1 MRGWQKA
8 SAFGPTI
15 LRIDTMVAVREI
27 HLKDNFTLDEWV
39 SSLSLSESDK
49 NQLRTVYQYC
59 LTLGDEALTSRLL
72 VRGVEMVG
80 ILLMLSMDLATLK
93 SAILYPFVEAGLIK
107 QEKVNEDF
115 GPKIAK
121 LVEGVLEMEAIRSL
135 QTLHRSETSPEQVDN
150 VRRMLLAM
158 VEDVRA
164 VVIKLAER
172 IACLREAKLA
182 DEETRVLMAQ
192 EITNIYAPLANRL
205 GIGQLKWELEDLAFR
220 YLHPDTYKQ
229 IAKQLDEKRLDRER
243 YIREFV
249 QSLRDALAEAGV
261 EAEVYGRPK
270 HIYSIWRKMQKKHL
284 EFNELF
290 DVRAVRVITKR
301 LQDCYAALG
310 IVHTH
315 FHHIPREFDDYV
327 ANPKP
332 NGYQSIHTVVVGE
345 EGKTVEIQIRTEQMH
360 QDAELGV
367 AAHWRYKEGAQ
378 AAAKTST
385 FEDKIEWLRKLLA
398 WQEDLSESG
407 SLLDDLRSQVFEDRV
422 YVFTPKGD
430 VIDLPAGATPLDFA
444 YHVHSMIGHRCIG
457 TKVDGRIVPFTYTLQ
472 TGDQVEVITQKE
484 PNPSRDWMNPNAGFL
499 RSSRARAK
507 VATWFRKLDRDK
519 NIAAGKELL
528 EKELDRH
535 NLTLSKVDKVV
546 LERFHAEELEDL
558 LAGIGS
564 GDIRINQLL
573 NYLDTRYNKPTAEE
587 EDRRLLEKLEQK
599 ANAPFRPKAKDHIV
613 VEGVG
618 NLMTHIARCC
628 QPIPGDSIQGFIT
641 MGRGV
646 SIHRE
651 DCEQLKELSRRNPER
666 LIDAVWGEN
675 YSGGY
680 GLTIRI
686 LSNDRSGLL
695 RDITTVL
702 ANEKINVM
710 GVRSRSNVREQTAE
724 IDMELE
730 IYNINAFNRALA
742 KLSQLNDVISA
753 KRL

>member
-1 MRGWQKA
+1 
-8 SAFGPTI
+8 
-15 LRIDTMVAVREI
+15 MVAVRDI
-27 HLKDNFTLDEWV
+27 HLKDNFTLEEWV
-39 SSLSLSESDK
+39 SSLSLSDSEKD
-49 NQLRTVYQYC
+49 QLRTVYQYC
-59 LTLGDEALTSRLL
+59 LTLGDEALTSKLL
-72 VRGVEMVG
+72 VRGIEMVG
-80 ILLMLSMDLATLK
+80 ILQMLSMDIGTLK
-93 SAILYPFVEAGLIK
+93 AAIIYPFVEAGLIS
-107 QEKVNEDF
+107 QERMDEDF
-115 GPKIAK
+115 GSKIAK

-172 IACLREAKLA
+172 IACLREAKTA

-249 QSLRDALAEAGV
+249 QSLRNGLKEAGV
-261 EAEVYGRPK
+261 DAEVYGRPK

-290 DVRAVRVITKR
+290 DVRAVRVVTKR

-310 IVHTH
+310 IVHTQ

-332 NGYQSIHTVVVGE
+332 NGYQSIHTVVVGP
-345 EGKTVEIQIRTEQMH
+345 EGKTVEIQIRTDQMH

-378 AAAKTST
+378 AGGKANT

-407 SLLDDLRSQVFEDRV
+407 SLLEDLRSQVFEDRV

-457 TKVDGRIVPFTYTLQ
+457 AKIDGRIVPFTYALQ

-519 NIAAGKELL
+519 NIVAGRELF

-535 NLTLSKVDKVV
+535 NLSMSKIDKGNMLRRFN
-546 LERFHAEELEDL
+546 LESTDDL

-564 GDIRINQLL
+564 GDIRINQVL
-573 NYLDTRYNKPTAEE
+573 NYLDTCYNKPTAEE

-599 ANAPFRPKAKDHIV
+599 ANAPIRHKPKDHIV

-686 LSNDRSGLL
+686 ISNDRSGLL

>member
-1 MRGWQKA
+1 
-8 SAFGPTI
+8 
-15 LRIDTMVAVREI
+15 MVAVRDI
-27 HLKDNFTLDEWV
+27 HLKDNFTLEEWV
-39 SSLSLSESDK
+39 SSLSLSDSEKD
-49 NQLRTVYQYC
+49 QLRTVYQYC
-59 LTLGDEALTSRLL
+59 LTLGDEALTSKLL
-72 VRGVEMVG
+72 VRGIEMVG
-80 ILLMLSMDLATLK
+80 ILQMLSMDIGTLK
-93 SAILYPFVEAGLIK
+93 AAIIYPFVEAGLIS
-107 QEKVNEDF
+107 QERMDEDF
-115 GPKIAK
+115 GSKIAK

-172 IACLREAKLA
+172 IACLREAKTA

-249 QSLRDALAEAGV
+249 QSLRNGLKEAGV

-290 DVRAVRVITKR
+290 DVRAVRVVTKR

-310 IVHTH
+310 IVHTQ

-332 NGYQSIHTVVVGE
+332 NGYQSIHTVVVGP
-345 EGKTVEIQIRTEQMH
+345 EGKTVEIQIRTDQMH

-378 AAAKTST
+378 AGGKANT

-407 SLLDDLRSQVFEDRV
+407 SLLEDLRSQVFEDRV

-457 TKVDGRIVPFTYTLQ
+457 AKIDGRIVPFTYALQ

-484 PNPSRDWMNPNAGFL
+484 PNPSRDWMNPNSGFL

-507 VATWFRKLDRDK
+507 VATWFRKLDKDK

-587 EDRRLLEKLEQK
+587 EDRRVLEKLEQK
-599 ANAPFRPKAKDHIV
+599 ANTPFRPKPKDHIV

-628 QPIPGDSIQGFIT
+628 QPIPGDTIQGFIT

-646 SIHRE
+646 SIHRD

>member
-1 MRGWQKA
+1 
-8 SAFGPTI
+8 
-15 LRIDTMVAVREI
+15 MVAVRDI
-27 HLKDNFTLDEWV
+27 HLKDNFTLEEWV
-39 SSLSLSESDK
+39 SSLTLSDSDK
-49 NQLRTVYQYC
+49 DQLRTVYQYC
-59 LTLGDEALTSRLL
+59 LTLGDEALTNRLL

-80 ILLMLSMDLATLK
+80 ILLMLSMDLGTLK
-93 SAILYPFVEAGLIK
+93 AAIIYPFVEAGLIS
-107 QEKVNEDF
+107 QERMDEDF

-172 IACLREAKLA
+172 IACLREAKKA

-249 QSLRDALAEAGV
+249 QSLRDALKEAGV

-290 DVRAVRVITKR
+290 DVRAVRVVTKR

-332 NGYQSIHTVVVGE
+332 NGYQSIHTVVVGP
-345 EGKTVEIQIRTEQMH
+345 EGKTVEIQIRTDQMH

-378 AAAKTST
+378 AGGKANT

-407 SLLDDLRSQVFEDRV
+407 SLLEDLRSQVFEDRV

-457 TKVDGRIVPFTYTLQ
+457 AKIDGRIVPFTYALQ

-484 PNPSRDWMNPNAGFL
+484 PNPSRDWMNPNSGFL

-519 NIAAGKELL
+519 NIVAGRELFD
-528 EKELDRH
+528 KELDRH
-535 NLTLSKVDKVV
+535 NLSMAKIDKGNMLRRFN
-546 LERFHAEELEDL
+546 LESTDDL

-564 GDIRINQLL
+564 GDIRINQVI
-573 NYLDTRYNKPTAEE
+573 NYLDTCYNKPTAEE

-599 ANAPFRPKAKDHIV
+599 ANAPFRHKPKDHIV

-628 QPIPGDSIQGFIT
+628 QPIPGDAIQGFIT

>member
-1 MRGWQKA
+1 
-8 SAFGPTI
+8 
-15 LRIDTMVAVREI
+15 MVAVRDI
-27 HLKDNFTLDEWV
+27 HLKDNFTLEEWV
-39 SSLSLSESDK
+39 SSLTLSDSDK
-49 NQLRTVYQYC
+49 DQLRTVYQYC
-59 LTLGDEALTSRLL
+59 LTLGDEALTSKLL

-80 ILLMLSMDLATLK
+80 ILLMLSMDLGTLK
-93 SAILYPFVEAGLIK
+93 AAIIYPFVEAGLIS
-107 QEKVNEDF
+107 QERMDEDF

-172 IACLREAKLA
+172 IACLREAKKA

-220 YLHPDTYKQ
+220 YLHPETYKQ

-249 QSLRDALAEAGV
+249 QSLRNGLKEAGV
-261 EAEVYGRPK
+261 DAEVYGRPK

-290 DVRAVRVITKR
+290 DVRAVRVVTKR

-310 IVHTH
+310 IVHTQ

-332 NGYQSIHTVVVGE
+332 NGYQSIHTVVVGP
-345 EGKTVEIQIRTEQMH
+345 EGKTVEIQIRTDQMH

-378 AAAKTST
+378 AGGKANT

-407 SLLDDLRSQVFEDRV
+407 SLLEDLRSQVFEDRV

-457 TKVDGRIVPFTYTLQ
+457 AKIDGRIVPFTYALQ

-519 NIAAGKELL
+519 NIVAGRELF

-535 NLTLSKVDKVV
+535 NLSMSKIDKGNMLRRFN
-546 LERFHAEELEDL
+546 LESTDDL

-564 GDIRINQLL
+564 GDIRINQVL
-573 NYLDTRYNKPTAEE
+573 NYLDTCYNKPTAEE

-599 ANAPFRPKAKDHIV
+599 ANAPMRHKPKDHIV

-686 LSNDRSGLL
+686 ISNDRSGLL

>member
-1 MRGWQKA
+1 
-8 SAFGPTI
+8 
-15 LRIDTMVAVREI
+15 MVAVREI

-573 NYLDTRYNKPTAEE
+573 NYPDTRHNKPTAEE

>member
-1 MRGWQKA
+1 
-8 SAFGPTI
+8 
-15 LRIDTMVAVREI
+15 MVAVRDI
-27 HLKDNFTLDEWV
+27 HLKDNFTLEEWV
-39 SSLSLSESDK
+39 SSLTLSDSDK
-49 NQLRTVYQYC
+49 DQLRTVYQYC
-59 LTLGDEALTSRLL
+59 LTLGDEALTNRLL

-80 ILLMLSMDLATLK
+80 ILLMLSMDLGTLK
-93 SAILYPFVEAGLIK
+93 AAIIYPFVEAGLIS
-107 QEKVNEDF
+107 QERMDEDF

-121 LVEGVLEMEAIRSL
+121 LVEGVLEMEAIRSLQTL

-172 IACLREAKLA
+172 IACLREAKKA

-249 QSLRDALAEAGV
+249 QSLRDALKEAGV

-290 DVRAVRVITKR
+290 DVRAVRVVTKR

-332 NGYQSIHTVVVGE
+332 NGYQSIHTVVVGP
-345 EGKTVEIQIRTEQMH
+345 EGKTVEIQIRTDQMH

-378 AAAKTST
+378 AGGKANN

-407 SLLDDLRSQVFEDRV
+407 SLLEDLRSQVFEDRV

-457 TKVDGRIVPFTYTLQ
+457 AKIDGRIVPFTYALQ

-484 PNPSRDWMNPNAGFL
+484 PNPSRDWMNPNSGFL

-519 NIAAGKELL
+519 NIVAGRELFD
-528 EKELDRH
+528 KELDRH
-535 NLTLSKVDKVV
+535 NLSMAKIDKGNMLRRFN
-546 LERFHAEELEDL
+546 LESTDDL

-564 GDIRINQLL
+564 GDIRINQVI
-573 NYLDTRYNKPTAEE
+573 NYLDTCYNKPTAEE

-599 ANAPFRPKAKDHIV
+599 ANAPFRHKPKDHIV

-628 QPIPGDSIQGFIT
+628 QPIPGDAIQGFIT

>member
-1 MRGWQKA
+1 
-8 SAFGPTI
+8 
-15 LRIDTMVAVREI
+15 MVAVRDI
-27 HLKDNFTLDEWV
+27 HLKDNFTLEEWV
-39 SSLSLSESDK
+39 GSLSLSDSDK
-49 NQLRTVYQYC
+49 DQLRTVYQYC
-59 LTLGDEALTSRLL
+59 LTLGDEALTSKLL
-72 VRGVEMVG
+72 VRGIEMVG
-80 ILLMLSMDLATLK
+80 ILLMLSMDIATLK
-93 SAILYPFVEAGLIK
+93 AAIIYPFVEAGLIS
-107 QEKVNEDF
+107 QERMDEDF

-172 IACLREAKLA
+172 IACLREAKKA

-249 QSLRDALAEAGV
+249 QSLRDALKEAGV

-290 DVRAVRVITKR
+290 DVRAVRVVTKR

-332 NGYQSIHTVVVGE
+332 NGYQSIHTVVVGP
-345 EGKTVEIQIRTEQMH
+345 EGKTVEIQIRTDQMH

-378 AAAKTST
+378 AGGKANT

-407 SLLDDLRSQVFEDRV
+407 SLLEDLRSQVFEDRV

-457 TKVDGRIVPFTYTLQ
+457 AKIDGRIVPFTYALQ

-484 PNPSRDWMNPNAGFL
+484 PNPSRDWMNPNSGFL

-519 NIAAGKELL
+519 NIVAGRELFD
-528 EKELDRH
+528 KELDRH
-535 NLTLSKVDKVV
+535 NLSMAKIDKGSMLRRFN
-546 LERFHAEELEDL
+546 LESTDDL

-564 GDIRINQLL
+564 GDIRINQVI
-573 NYLDTRYNKPTAEE
+573 NYLDTCYNKPTAEE

-599 ANAPFRPKAKDHIV
+599 ANAPFRHKPKDHIV

-628 QPIPGDSIQGFIT
+628 QPIPGDAIQGFIT

>member
-1 MRGWQKA
+1 
-8 SAFGPTI
+8 
-15 LRIDTMVAVREI
+15 MVAVREI
-27 HLKDNFTLDEWV
+27 HLKDNFTLEEWV
-39 SSLSLSESDK
+39 SSLTLSESDK

-59 LTLGDEALTSRLL
+59 LTLGDEALTNRLL

-93 SAILYPFVEAGLIK
+93 SAILYPFVEAGLIQ

-546 LERFHAEELEDL
+546 LERFHADELEDL

>member
-1 MRGWQKA
+1 
-8 SAFGPTI
+8 
-15 LRIDTMVAVREI
+15 MVAVRDI

-39 SSLSLSESDK
+39 SSLSLGEAEKD
-49 NQLRTVYQYC
+49 QLRTAYQYC
-59 LTLGDEALTSRLL
+59 VSQGEEALTSRLL

-80 ILLMLSMDLATLK
+80 ILMMLNMDVATLK
-93 SAILYPFVEAGLIK
+93 AAILYPFVEAGLIPAARM
-107 QEKVNEDF
+107 EEDF
-115 GPKIAK
+115 GSKIAK

-220 YLHPDTYKQ
+220 YLHPETYKQ

-332 NGYQSIHTVVVGE
+332 NGYQSIHTVVVGN
-345 EGKTVEIQIRTEQMH
+345 EGKAVEIQIRTDQMH

-378 AAAKTST
+378 ASKTT
-385 FEDKIEWLRKLLA
+385 NFEDKIEWLRKLLA

-407 SLLDDLRSQVFEDRV
+407 SLLEDLRSQVFEERV

-457 TKVDGRIVPFTYTLQ
+457 TKIDGRIVPFTYTLQ

-519 NIAAGKELL
+519 NVAAGKELL
-528 EKELDRH
+528 DKELDRH

-546 LERFHAEELEDL
+546 LERFNAEELDDL

-587 EDRRLLEKLEQK
+587 EDRRLLAKLEQK
-599 ANAPFRPKAKDHIV
+599 ANTPFRPKPKDHIV

-628 QPIPGDSIQGFIT
+628 QPIPGDAIQGFIT

-646 SIHRE
+646 SIHRD

-710 GVRSRSNVREQTAE
+710 GVRSRSNVKDQTAE

>member
-1 MRGWQKA
+1 
-8 SAFGPTI
+8 
-15 LRIDTMVAVREI
+15 MVAVRDI
-27 HLKDNFTLDEWV
+27 HLKDNFTLEEWV
-39 SSLSLSESDK
+39 SSLSLSDSEKD
-49 NQLRTVYQYC
+49 QLRTVYQYC
-59 LTLGDEALTSRLL
+59 LTLGDEALTSKLL
-72 VRGVEMVG
+72 VRGIEMVG
-80 ILLMLSMDLATLK
+80 ILQMLSMDIGTLK
-93 SAILYPFVEAGLIK
+93 AAIIYPFVEAGLIS
-107 QEKVNEDF
+107 QERMDEDF
-115 GPKIAK
+115 GSKIAK

-172 IACLREAKLA
+172 IACLREAKTA

-249 QSLRDALAEAGV
+249 QSLRNGLKEAGV
-261 EAEVYGRPK
+261 DAEVYGRPK

-290 DVRAVRVITKR
+290 DVRAVRVVTKR

-310 IVHTH
+310 IVHTQ

-332 NGYQSIHTVVVGE
+332 NGYQSIHTVVVGP
-345 EGKTVEIQIRTEQMH
+345 EGKTVEIQIRTDQMH

-378 AAAKTST
+378 AGGKANT

-407 SLLDDLRSQVFEDRV
+407 SLLEDLRSQVFEDRV

-457 TKVDGRIVPFTYTLQ
+457 AKIDGRIVPFTYALQ

-519 NIAAGKELL
+519 NIVAGRELF

-535 NLTLSKVDKVV
+535 NLSMSKIDKGNMLRRFN
-546 LERFHAEELEDL
+546 LESTDDL

-564 GDIRINQLL
+564 GDIRINQVL
-573 NYLDTRYNKPTAEE
+573 NYLDTCYNKPTAEE

-599 ANAPFRPKAKDHIV
+599 ANAPTRHKPKDHIV

-686 LSNDRSGLL
+686 ISNDRSGLL

>member
-1 MRGWQKA
+1 
-8 SAFGPTI
+8 
-15 LRIDTMVAVREI
+15 MVAVRDI
-27 HLKDNFTLDEWV
+27 HLKDNFTLEEWV
-39 SSLSLSESDK
+39 GSLALSDSDK
-49 NQLRTVYQYC
+49 DQLRTVYQYC

-72 VRGVEMVG
+72 VRGVEMAG
-80 ILLMLSMDLATLK
+80 ILLMLSMDLGTLK
-93 SAILYPFVEAGLIK
+93 AAIIYPFVEAGLIS
-107 QEKVNEDF
+107 QERMDEDF

-172 IACLREAKLA
+172 IACLREAKKA

-249 QSLRDALAEAGV
+249 QSLRDGLKEAGV
-261 EAEVYGRPK
+261 EAEVNGRPK

-290 DVRAVRVITKR
+290 DVRAVRVVTKR

-332 NGYQSIHTVVVGE
+332 NGYQSIHTVVVGP
-345 EGKTVEIQIRTEQMH
+345 EGKTVEIQIRTDQMH

-367 AAHWRYKEGAQ
+367 AAHWRYKEGAH
-378 AAAKTST
+378 AVNKANN

-407 SLLDDLRSQVFEDRV
+407 SLLEDLRSQVFEDRV

-457 TKVDGRIVPFTYTLQ
+457 AKIDGRIVPFTYALQ

-484 PNPSRDWMNPNAGFL
+484 PNPSRDWMNPNSGFL

-507 VATWFRKLDRDK
+507 VATWFKKLDRDK
-519 NIAAGKELL
+519 NIVAGRELF

-535 NLTLSKVDKVV
+535 NLSMSKIDKGNM
-546 LERFHAEELEDL
+546 LRRFNQESTDDL

-564 GDIRINQLL
+564 GDIRINQVL
-573 NYLDTRYNKPTAEE
+573 NYLDTCYNKPTAEE

-599 ANAPFRPKAKDHIV
+599 ANSPLRHKPKDHIV

-686 LSNDRSGLL
+686 ISNDRSGLL

>member
-1 MRGWQKA
+1 
-8 SAFGPTI
+8 
-15 LRIDTMVAVREI
+15 MVAVRDI
-27 HLKDNFTLDEWV
+27 HLKDNFTLEEWV
-39 SSLSLSESDK
+39 GSLSLSDSDK
-49 NQLRTVYQYC
+49 DQLRTVYQYC
-59 LTLGDEALTSRLL
+59 LTLGDEALTSKLL
-72 VRGVEMVG
+72 VRGIEMVG
-80 ILLMLSMDLATLK
+80 ILLMLSMDIGTLK
-93 SAILYPFVEAGLIK
+93 AAIIYPFVEAGLIS
-107 QEKVNEDF
+107 QERMDEDF

-172 IACLREAKLA
+172 IACLREAKKA

-220 YLHPDTYKQ
+220 YLHPETYKQ

-249 QSLRDALAEAGV
+249 QSLRDALKEAGV

-290 DVRAVRVITKR
+290 DVRAVRVVTKR

-332 NGYQSIHTVVVGE
+332 NGYQSIHTVVVGP
-345 EGKTVEIQIRTEQMH
+345 EGKTVEIQIRTDQMH

-367 AAHWRYKEGAQ
+367 AAHWRYKEGPQ
-378 AAAKTST
+378 AGGKANT

-407 SLLDDLRSQVFEDRV
+407 SLLEDLRSQVFEDRV

-457 TKVDGRIVPFTYTLQ
+457 AKIDGRIVPFTYALQ

-519 NIAAGKELL
+519 NIVAGRELF

-535 NLTLSKVDKVV
+535 NLSMSKIDKGNMLRRFN
-546 LERFHAEELEDL
+546 LESTDDL

-564 GDIRINQLL
+564 GDIRINQVL
-573 NYLDTRYNKPTAEE
+573 NYLDTCYNKPTAEE

-599 ANAPFRPKAKDHIV
+599 ANAPMRHKPKDHIV

>member
-1 MRGWQKA
+1 
-8 SAFGPTI
+8 
-15 LRIDTMVAVREI
+15 MVAVRDI
-27 HLKDNFTLDEWV
+27 HLKDNFTLEEWV
-39 SSLSLSESDK
+39 GSLSLSDSDK
-49 NQLRTVYQYC
+49 DQLRTVYQYC
-59 LTLGDEALTSRLL
+59 LTLGDEALTSKLL
-72 VRGVEMVG
+72 VRGIEMVG
-80 ILLMLSMDLATLK
+80 ILQMLSMDIGTLK
-93 SAILYPFVEAGLIK
+93 AAIIYPFVEAGLIS
-107 QEKVNEDF
+107 QERMDEDF
-115 GPKIAK
+115 GSKIAK

-172 IACLREAKLA
+172 IACLREAKTA

-249 QSLRDALAEAGV
+249 QSLRNGLKEAGV

-290 DVRAVRVITKR
+290 DVRAVRVVTKR

-310 IVHTH
+310 IVHTQ

-332 NGYQSIHTVVVGE
+332 NGYQSIHTVVVGP
-345 EGKTVEIQIRTEQMH
+345 EGKTVEIQIRTDQMH

-378 AAAKTST
+378 AGGKANT

-407 SLLDDLRSQVFEDRV
+407 SLLEDLRSQVFEDRV

-457 TKVDGRIVPFTYTLQ
+457 AKIDGRIVPFTYALQ

-519 NIAAGKELL
+519 NIVAGRELF

-535 NLTLSKVDKVV
+535 NLSMSKIDKGNMLRRFN
-546 LERFHAEELEDL
+546 LESTDDL

-564 GDIRINQLL
+564 GDIRINQVL
-573 NYLDTRYNKPTAEE
+573 NYLDTCYNKPTAEE

-599 ANAPFRPKAKDHIV
+599 ANAPMRHKPKDHIV

-686 LSNDRSGLL
+686 ISNDRSGLL

>member
-1 MRGWQKA
+1 
-8 SAFGPTI
+8 
-15 LRIDTMVAVREI
+15 MVAVRDI
-27 HLKDNFTLDEWV
+27 HLKDSFILDEWLG
-39 SSLSLSESDK
+39 SLALRDSDK
-49 NQLRTVYQYC
+49 EQLRTVYHYC
-59 LTLGDEALTSRLL
+59 LTLRSPTQVTPLL
-72 VRGVEMVG
+72 VRGVEMTG
-80 ILLMLSMDLATLK
+80 ILLMLNMDLATLK
-93 SAILYPFVEAGLIK
+93 AAIIYPFVEAGFIS
-107 QEKVNEDF
+107 QARMDEDF

-135 QTLHRSETSPEQVDN
+135 QTGHRSETSPEQVDN

-172 IACLREAKLA
+172 IACLREAKTA

-192 EITNIYAPLANRL
+192 EISNIYAPLANRL

-249 QSLRDALAEAGV
+249 QSLRDGLKEAGV

-290 DVRAVRVITKR
+290 DVRAVRIVTKR

-310 IVHTH
+310 IVHTQ

-332 NGYQSIHTVVVGE
+332 NGYQSIHTVVVGP
-345 EGKTVEIQIRTEQMH
+345 EGKAVEIQIRTDQMH

-367 AAHWRYKEGAQ
+367 AAHWRYKEGT
-378 AAAKTST
+378 AASGKANT
-385 FEDKIEWLRKLLA
+385 FEEKIEWLRKLLA

-407 SLLDDLRSQVFEDRV
+407 SLLEDLRSQVFEDRV

-430 VIDLPAGATPLDFA
+430 VIDLPTGATPLDFA
-444 YHVHSMIGHRCIG
+444 YYVHSMIGHRCIG
-457 TKVDGRIVPFTYTLQ
+457 AKIDGRIVPFTYALQ
-472 TGDQVEVITQKE
+472 TGDQIEVITQKE

-507 VATWFRKLDRDK
+507 VATWFKKLDRDK
-519 NIAAGKELL
+519 NIAAGRELF

-535 NLTLSKVDKVV
+535 NLSLAKIDKAIMLRRFN
-546 LERFHAEELEDL
+546 LESIDDL
-558 LAGIGS
+558 QAGIGS
-564 GDIRINQLL
+564 GDIRINQVI
-573 NYLDTRYNKPTAEE
+573 NYLDTCYNKPTAEE

-599 ANAPFRPKAKDHIV
+599 AHLPLRHKPKDHIV

-628 QPIPGDSIQGFIT
+628 QPIPGDEIQGFIT

-680 GLTIRI
+680 SLTIRI
-686 LSNDRSGLL
+686 ISNDRSGLL

-710 GVRSRSNVREQTAE
+710 GVRSRSNIREQSAQ

-742 KLSQLNDVISA
+742 KLSQLPDMISA

>member
-1 MRGWQKA
+1 
-8 SAFGPTI
+8 
-15 LRIDTMVAVREI
+15 MVAVRDI
-27 HLKDNFTLDEWV
+27 HLKDNFTLEEWV
-39 SSLSLSESDK
+39 SSLTLSDSDK
-49 NQLRTVYQYC
+49 DQLRTVYQYC
-59 LTLGDEALTSRLL
+59 LTLGDEALTNRLL

-80 ILLMLSMDLATLK
+80 ILLMLSMDLGTLK
-93 SAILYPFVEAGLIK
+93 AAIIYPFVEAGLIS
-107 QEKVNEDF
+107 QERMDEDF

-172 IACLREAKLA
+172 IACLREAKKA

-249 QSLRDALAEAGV
+249 QSLRDALKEAGV

-290 DVRAVRVITKR
+290 DVRAVRVVTKR

-327 ANPKP
+327 ANPNPKP
-332 NGYQSIHTVVVGE
+332 NGYQSIHTVVVGP
-345 EGKTVEIQIRTEQMH
+345 EGKTVEIQIRTDQMH

-378 AAAKTST
+378 AGGKANN

-407 SLLDDLRSQVFEDRV
+407 SLLEDLRSQVFEDRV

-457 TKVDGRIVPFTYTLQ
+457 AKIDGRIVPFTYALQ

-484 PNPSRDWMNPNAGFL
+484 PNPSRDWMNPNSGFL

-519 NIAAGKELL
+519 NIVAGRELFD
-528 EKELDRH
+528 KELDRH
-535 NLTLSKVDKVV
+535 NLSMAKIDKGNMLRRFN
-546 LERFHAEELEDL
+546 LESTDDL

-564 GDIRINQLL
+564 GDIRINQVI
-573 NYLDTRYNKPTAEE
+573 NYLDTCYNKPTAEE

-599 ANAPFRPKAKDHIV
+599 ANAPFRHKPKDHIV

-628 QPIPGDSIQGFIT
+628 QPIPGDAIQGFIT

>member
-1 MRGWQKA
+1 MPN
-8 SAFGPTI
+8 SA
-15 LRIDTMVAVREI
+15 
-27 HLKDNFTLDEWV
+27 W
-39 SSLSLSESDK
+39 
-49 NQLRTVYQYC
+49 
-59 LTLGDEALTSRLL
+59 RL
-72 VRGVEMVG
+72 
-80 ILLMLSMDLATLK
+80 
-93 SAILYPFVEAGLIK
+93 
-107 QEKVNEDF
+107 
-115 GPKIAK
+115 
-121 LVEGVLEMEAIRSL
+121 
-135 QTLHRSETSPEQVDN
+135 
-150 VRRMLLAM
+150 
-158 VEDVRA
+158 
-164 VVIKLAER
+164 
-172 IACLREAKLA
+172 
-182 DEETRVLMAQ
+182 
-192 EITNIYAPLANRL
+192 
-205 GIGQLKWELEDLAFR
+205 
-220 YLHPDTYKQ
+220 
-229 IAKQLDEKRLDRER
+229 
-243 YIREFV
+243 
-249 QSLRDALAEAGV
+249 
-261 EAEVYGRPK
+261 
-270 HIYSIWRKMQKKHL
+270 
-284 EFNELF
+284 
-290 DVRAVRVITKR
+290 
-301 LQDCYAALG
+301 
-310 IVHTH
+310 
-315 FHHIPREFDDYV
+315 
-327 ANPKP
+327 
-332 NGYQSIHTVVVGE
+332 
-345 EGKTVEIQIRTEQMH
+345 
-360 QDAELGV
+360 
-367 AAHWRYKEGAQ
+367 HWRYKEGAQ

-628 QPIPGDSIQGFIT
+628 QPIPGTPSRVSSPWVVASPST
-641 MGRGV
+641 GRIA
-646 SIHRE
+646 S
-651 DCEQLKELSRRNPER
+651 S
-666 LIDAVWGEN
+666 
-675 YSGGY
+675 
-680 GLTIRI
+680 
-686 LSNDRSGLL
+686 
-695 RDITTVL
+695 
-702 ANEKINVM
+702 
-710 GVRSRSNVREQTAE
+710 
-724 IDMELE
+724 
-730 IYNINAFNRALA
+730 
-742 KLSQLNDVISA
+742 
-753 KRL
+753 

>member
-1 MRGWQKA
+1 
-8 SAFGPTI
+8 
-15 LRIDTMVAVREI
+15 MVAVRDI
-27 HLKDNFTLDEWV
+27 HLKDNFTLEEWV
-39 SSLSLSESDK
+39 SSLNLSDSDK
-49 NQLRTVYQYC
+49 DQLRTVYQYC
-59 LTLGDEALTSRLL
+59 LTLGDEAITNRLL
-72 VRGVEMVG
+72 VRGVEMAG
-80 ILLMLSMDLATLK
+80 ILLMLSMDLGTLK
-93 SAILYPFVEAGLIK
+93 AAIIYPFVEAGLIS
-107 QEKVNEDF
+107 QVRMDEDF

-172 IACLREAKLA
+172 IACLREAKKA

-249 QSLRDALAEAGV
+249 QSLRDGLKEAGV

-290 DVRAVRVITKR
+290 DVRAVRVVTKR

-332 NGYQSIHTVVVGE
+332 NGYQSIHTVVVGP
-345 EGKTVEIQIRTEQMH
+345 EGKTVEIQIRTDQMH

-378 AAAKTST
+378 AANKANN

-407 SLLDDLRSQVFEDRV
+407 SLLEDLRSQVFEDRV

-457 TKVDGRIVPFTYTLQ
+457 AKIDGRIVPFTYALQ

-484 PNPSRDWMNPNAGFL
+484 PNPSRDWMNPNSGFL

-507 VATWFRKLDRDK
+507 VATWFRKLDKDK

-587 EDRRLLEKLEQK
+587 EDRRVLEKLEQK
-599 ANAPFRPKAKDHIV
+599 ANTPFRPKPKDHIV

-628 QPIPGDSIQGFIT
+628 QPIPGDTIQGFIT

-646 SIHRE
+646 SIHRD

>member
-1 MRGWQKA
+1 
-8 SAFGPTI
+8 
-15 LRIDTMVAVREI
+15 MVAVRDI
-27 HLKDNFTLDEWV
+27 HLKDNFTLEEWV
-39 SSLSLSESDK
+39 SSLSLSDSEKD
-49 NQLRTVYQYC
+49 QLRTVYQYC
-59 LTLGDEALTSRLL
+59 LTLGDEALTSKLL
-72 VRGVEMVG
+72 VRGIEMVG
-80 ILLMLSMDLATLK
+80 ILQMLSMDIGTLK
-93 SAILYPFVEAGLIK
+93 AAIIYPFVEAGLIS
-107 QEKVNEDF
+107 QERMDEDF
-115 GPKIAK
+115 GSKIAK

-172 IACLREAKLA
+172 IACLREAKTA

-249 QSLRDALAEAGV
+249 QSLRNGLKEAGV
-261 EAEVYGRPK
+261 DAEVYGRPK

-290 DVRAVRVITKR
+290 DVRAVRVVTKR

-310 IVHTH
+310 IVHTQ

-332 NGYQSIHTVVVGE
+332 NGYQSIHTVVVGP
-345 EGKTVEIQIRTEQMH
+345 EGKTVEIQIRTDQMH

-378 AAAKTST
+378 AGGKANT

-407 SLLDDLRSQVFEDRV
+407 SLLEDLRSQVFEDRV

-457 TKVDGRIVPFTYTLQ
+457 AKIDGRIVPFTYALQ

-519 NIAAGKELL
+519 NIVAGRELF

-535 NLTLSKVDKVV
+535 NLSMSKIDKGNMLRRFN
-546 LERFHAEELEDL
+546 LESTDDL

-564 GDIRINQLL
+564 GDIRINQVL
-573 NYLDTRYNKPTAEE
+573 NYLDTCYNKPTAEE

-599 ANAPFRPKAKDHIV
+599 ANAPMRHKPKDHIV

-686 LSNDRSGLL
+686 ISNDRSGLL

-710 GVRSRSNVREQTAE
+710 GVRSRSNVHEQTAE

>member
-1 MRGWQKA
+1 
-8 SAFGPTI
+8 
-15 LRIDTMVAVREI
+15 MVAVRDI

-39 SSLSLSESDK
+39 SSLSLGEAEKD
-49 NQLRTVYQYC
+49 QLRTAYQYC
-59 LTLGDEALTSRLL
+59 VSQGEEALTSGLL

-80 ILLMLSMDLATLK
+80 ILMMLNMDVATLK
-93 SAILYPFVEAGLIK
+93 AAILYPFVEAGLIPAARM
-107 QEKVNEDF
+107 EEDF
-115 GPKIAK
+115 GSKIAK

-220 YLHPDTYKQ
+220 YLHPETYKQ

-332 NGYQSIHTVVVGE
+332 NGYQSIHTVVVGN
-345 EGKTVEIQIRTEQMH
+345 EGKAVEIQIRTDQMH

-378 AAAKTST
+378 ASKTT
-385 FEDKIEWLRKLLA
+385 NFEDKIEWLRKLLA

-407 SLLDDLRSQVFEDRV
+407 SLLEDLRSQVFEERV

-457 TKVDGRIVPFTYTLQ
+457 TKIDGRIVPFTYTLQ

-519 NIAAGKELL
+519 NVAAGKELL
-528 EKELDRH
+528 DKELDRH

-546 LERFHAEELEDL
+546 LERFNAEELDDL

-587 EDRRLLEKLEQK
+587 EDRRLLAKLEQK
-599 ANAPFRPKAKDHIV
+599 ANTPFRPKPKDHLV

-628 QPIPGDSIQGFIT
+628 QPIPGDAIQGFIT

-646 SIHRE
+646 SIHRD

-710 GVRSRSNVREQTAE
+710 GVRSRSNVKDQTAE

>member
-1 MRGWQKA
+1 
-8 SAFGPTI
+8 
-15 LRIDTMVAVREI
+15 MVAVRDI
-27 HLKDNFTLDEWV
+27 HLKDNFTLEEWV
-39 SSLSLSESDK
+39 SSLSLSDSDK
-49 NQLRTVYQYC
+49 DQLRTVYQYC
-59 LTLGDEALTSRLL
+59 LTLGDEAITNRLL
-72 VRGVEMVG
+72 VRGVEMAG
-80 ILLMLSMDLATLK
+80 ILLMLSMDLGTLK
-93 SAILYPFVEAGLIK
+93 AAIIYPFVEAGLIS
-107 QEKVNEDF
+107 QERMDEDF

-172 IACLREAKLA
+172 IACLREAKKA

-249 QSLRDALAEAGV
+249 QSLRDGLKEAGV

-290 DVRAVRVITKR
+290 DVRAVRVVTKR

-332 NGYQSIHTVVVGE
+332 NGYQSIHTVVVGP
-345 EGKTVEIQIRTEQMH
+345 EGKTVEIQIRTDQMH

-378 AAAKTST
+378 AANKANN

-407 SLLDDLRSQVFEDRV
+407 SLLEDLRSQVFEDRV

-457 TKVDGRIVPFTYTLQ
+457 AKIDGRIVPFTYALQ

-484 PNPSRDWMNPNAGFL
+484 PNPSRDWMNPNSGFL

-507 VATWFRKLDRDK
+507 VATWFRKLDKDK

-587 EDRRLLEKLEQK
+587 EDRRVLERLEQK
-599 ANAPFRPKAKDHIV
+599 ANTPFRPKPKDHIV

-628 QPIPGDSIQGFIT
+628 QPIPGDTIQGFIT

-646 SIHRE
+646 SIHRD

>member
-1 MRGWQKA
+1 
-8 SAFGPTI
+8 
-15 LRIDTMVAVREI
+15 MVAVRDI
-27 HLKDNFTLDEWV
+27 HLKDNFTLEEWV
-39 SSLSLSESDK
+39 SSLSLSDSEKD
-49 NQLRTVYQYC
+49 QLRTVYQYC
-59 LTLGDEALTSRLL
+59 LTLGDEALTSKLL
-72 VRGVEMVG
+72 VRGIEMVG
-80 ILLMLSMDLATLK
+80 ILQMLSMDIGTLK
-93 SAILYPFVEAGLIK
+93 AAIIYPFVEAGLIS
-107 QEKVNEDF
+107 QERMDEDF
-115 GPKIAK
+115 GSKIAK

-172 IACLREAKLA
+172 IACLREAKTA

-249 QSLRDALAEAGV
+249 QSLRNGLKEAGV
-261 EAEVYGRPK
+261 DAEVYGRPK

-290 DVRAVRVITKR
+290 DVRAVRVVTKR

-310 IVHTH
+310 IVHTQ

-332 NGYQSIHTVVVGE
+332 NGYQSIHTVVVGP
-345 EGKTVEIQIRTEQMH
+345 EGKTVEIQIRTDQMH

-378 AAAKTST
+378 AGGKANT

-407 SLLDDLRSQVFEDRV
+407 SLLEDLRSQVFEDRV

-457 TKVDGRIVPFTYTLQ
+457 AKIDGRIVPFTYALQ

-519 NIAAGKELL
+519 NIVAGRELF

-535 NLTLSKVDKVV
+535 NLSMSKIDKGNMLRRFN
-546 LERFHAEELEDL
+546 LESTDDL

-564 GDIRINQLL
+564 GDIRINQVL
-573 NYLDTRYNKPTAEE
+573 NYLDTCYNKPTAEE

-599 ANAPFRPKAKDHIV
+599 ANAPMRHKPKDHIV

-628 QPIPGDSIQGFIT
+628 QPIPGDAIQGFIT

-680 GLTIRI
+680 SLTIRI
-686 LSNDRSGLL
+686 ISNDRSGLL

>member
-1 MRGWQKA
+1 
-8 SAFGPTI
+8 
-15 LRIDTMVAVREI
+15 MVAVRDI
-27 HLKDNFTLDEWV
+27 HLKDNFTLEEWV
-39 SSLSLSESDK
+39 SSLSLSDSEKD
-49 NQLRTVYQYC
+49 QLRTVYQYC
-59 LTLGDEALTSRLL
+59 LTLGDEALTSKLL
-72 VRGVEMVG
+72 VRGIEMVG
-80 ILLMLSMDLATLK
+80 ILQMISMDIGTLK
-93 SAILYPFVEAGLIK
+93 AAIIYPFVEAGLIS
-107 QEKVNEDF
+107 QERMDEDF
-115 GPKIAK
+115 GSKIAK

-172 IACLREAKLA
+172 IACLREAKTA

-249 QSLRDALAEAGV
+249 QSLRNGLKEAGV
-261 EAEVYGRPK
+261 DAEVYGRPK

-290 DVRAVRVITKR
+290 DVRAVRVVTKR

-310 IVHTH
+310 IVHTQ

-332 NGYQSIHTVVVGE
+332 NGYQSIHTVVVGP
-345 EGKTVEIQIRTEQMH
+345 EGKTVEIQIRTDQMH

-378 AAAKTST
+378 AGGKANT

-407 SLLDDLRSQVFEDRV
+407 SLLEDLRSQVFEDRV

-457 TKVDGRIVPFTYTLQ
+457 AKIDGRIVPFTYALQ

-519 NIAAGKELL
+519 NIVAGRELF

-535 NLTLSKVDKVV
+535 NLSMSKIDKGNMLRRFN
-546 LERFHAEELEDL
+546 LESTDDL

-564 GDIRINQLL
+564 GDIRINQVL
-573 NYLDTRYNKPTAEE
+573 NYLDTCYNKPTAEE

-599 ANAPFRPKAKDHIV
+599 ANAPMRHKPKDHIV

-686 LSNDRSGLL
+686 ISNDRSGLL

>member
-1 MRGWQKA
+1 
-8 SAFGPTI
+8 
-15 LRIDTMVAVREI
+15 MVAVRDI
-27 HLKDNFTLDEWV
+27 HLTHNFTLEAWLA
-39 SSLSLSESDK
+39 SLALSASDVT
-49 NQLRTVYQYC
+49 QLRAAYDYVQALDTSA
-59 LTLGDEALTSRLL
+59 LGATLVR
-72 VRGVEMVG
+72 RGVEMVG
-80 ILLMLSMDLATLK
+80 VLQTLNMDVATLK
-93 SAILYPFVEAGLIK
+93 AALLYPFVEAGLLGRARLA
-107 QEKVNEDF
+107 EEF
-115 GPKIAK
+115 GSKIDK
-121 LVEGVLEMEAIRSL
+121 LVLGVLDMEAIRSL
-135 QTLHRSETSPEQVDN
+135 QTAHRTETAPEQVDN

-172 IACLREAKLA
+172 IACLREAKIA
-182 DEETRVLMAQ
+182 DEETRVLLAQ
-192 EITNIYAPLANRL
+192 EISTIYAPLANRL

-220 YLHPDTYKQ
+220 YLHPDTYKH
-229 IAKQLDEKRLDRER
+229 IAKQLDEKRLNRER
-243 YIREFV
+243 YIRDFV
-249 QSLRDALAEAGV
+249 QSLRDGLAAAGIEAN
-261 EAEVYGRPK
+261 VYGRPK
-270 HIYSIWRKMQKKHL
+270 HIYSIWRKMQKKQL
-284 EFNELF
+284 DFTELF
-290 DVRAVRVITKR
+290 DVRAVRITTKA

-310 IVHTH
+310 VVHTQ

-332 NGYQSIHTVVVGE
+332 NGYQSIHTVVVGP
-345 EGKTVEIQIRTEQMH
+345 EGKAVEIQIRTEQMH

-367 AAHWRYKEGAQ
+367 AAHWRYKEGTAVSGK
-378 AAAKTST
+378 ASL
-385 FEDKIEWLRKLLA
+385 FEDKIAWLRKLLA

-407 SLLDDLRSQVFEDRV
+407 SLIDDLRSQVFEERV

-457 TKVDGRIVPFTYTLQ
+457 AKIDGRIVPFTYALQ

-507 VATWFRKLDRDK
+507 VASWFRKLDRDK
-519 NIAAGKELL
+519 NIVAGRDLL
-528 EKELDRH
+528 DKELDRH
-535 NLTLSKVDKVV
+535 SLSLAKIDKRQ
-546 LERFHAEELEDL
+546 LLRRFNVESTDDL
-558 LAGIGS
+558 LAGLGS
-564 GDIRINQLL
+564 GDIRINQAINFLE
-573 NYLDTRYNKPTAEE
+573 TQCNKPTAEE

-599 ANAPFRPKAKDHIV
+599 AKQPMRAKPKDHIV

-618 NLMTHIARCC
+618 NLMTGIARCC
-628 QPIPGDSIQGFIT
+628 QPIPGDAIQGFIT

-646 SIHRE
+646 SIHRD

-680 GLTIRI
+680 SLTVRI
-686 LSNDRSGLL
+686 QANDRSGLL

-710 GVRSRSNVREQTAE
+710 GMRSRSNQREQTAE

-742 KLSQLNDVISA
+742 KLSQLNDVLSA

>member
-1 MRGWQKA
+1 
-8 SAFGPTI
+8 
-15 LRIDTMVAVREI
+15 MVAVRDI
-27 HLKDNFTLDEWV
+27 HLKDNFTLEEWV
-39 SSLSLSESDK
+39 SSLSLSDSEKD
-49 NQLRTVYQYC
+49 QLRTVYQYC
-59 LTLGDEALTSRLL
+59 LTLGDEALTSKLL
-72 VRGVEMVG
+72 VRGIEMVG
-80 ILLMLSMDLATLK
+80 ILQMLSMDIGTLK
-93 SAILYPFVEAGLIK
+93 AAIIYPFVEAGLIS
-107 QEKVNEDF
+107 QERMDEDF
-115 GPKIAK
+115 GSKIAK

-172 IACLREAKLA
+172 IACLREAKTA

-249 QSLRDALAEAGV
+249 QSLRNGLKEAGV
-261 EAEVYGRPK
+261 DAEVYGRPK

-290 DVRAVRVITKR
+290 DVRAVRVVTKR

-310 IVHTH
+310 IVHTQ

-332 NGYQSIHTVVVGE
+332 NGYQSIHTVVVGP
-345 EGKTVEIQIRTEQMH
+345 EGKTVEIQIRTDQMH

-378 AAAKTST
+378 AGGKANT

-407 SLLDDLRSQVFEDRV
+407 SLLEDLRSQVFEDRV

-457 TKVDGRIVPFTYTLQ
+457 AKIDGRIVPFTYALQ

-519 NIAAGKELL
+519 NIVAGRELF

-535 NLTLSKVDKVV
+535 NLSMSKIDKGNMLRRFN
-546 LERFHAEELEDL
+546 LESSDDL

-564 GDIRINQLL
+564 GDIRINQVL
-573 NYLDTRYNKPTAEE
+573 NYLDTCYNKPTAEE

-599 ANAPFRPKAKDHIV
+599 ANAPMRHKPKDHIV

-686 LSNDRSGLL
+686 ISNDRSGLL

>member
-1 MRGWQKA
+1 
-8 SAFGPTI
+8 
-15 LRIDTMVAVREI
+15 MVAVRDI
-27 HLKDNFTLDEWV
+27 HLKDNFTLEEWV
-39 SSLSLSESDK
+39 SSLTLSDSDK
-49 NQLRTVYQYC
+49 EQLRTVYQYC
-59 LTLGDEALTSRLL
+59 LTLGEEALTSKLL
-72 VRGVEMVG
+72 VRGIEMVG
-80 ILLMLSMDLATLK
+80 ILLMLSMDLGTLK
-93 SAILYPFVEAGLIK
+93 AAIIYPFVEAGLIS
-107 QEKVNEDF
+107 QERMDEDF

-172 IACLREAKLA
+172 IACLREAKKA

-220 YLHPDTYKQ
+220 YLHPETYKQ

-243 YIREFV
+243 YIQEFV
-249 QSLRDALAEAGV
+249 RSLRDALKEAGV

-290 DVRAVRVITKR
+290 DVRAVRVVTKR

-332 NGYQSIHTVVVGE
+332 NGYQSIHTVVVGP
-345 EGKTVEIQIRTEQMH
+345 EGKTVEIQIRTDQMH

-367 AAHWRYKEGAQ
+367 AAHWRYKEGPQ
-378 AAAKTST
+378 AGVKANT

-407 SLLDDLRSQVFEDRV
+407 SLLEDLRSQVFEDRV

-457 TKVDGRIVPFTYTLQ
+457 AKIDGRIVPFTYALQ

-519 NIAAGKELL
+519 NIVAGRELF

-535 NLTLSKVDKVV
+535 NLSMSKIDKGNMLRRFN
-546 LERFHAEELEDL
+546 LESTDDL

-564 GDIRINQLL
+564 GDIRINQVL
-573 NYLDTRYNKPTAEE
+573 NYLDTCYNKPTAEE

-599 ANAPFRPKAKDHIV
+599 ANAPMRHKPKDHIV

-628 QPIPGDSIQGFIT
+628 QPIPGDAIQGFIT

-686 LSNDRSGLL
+686 ISNDRSGLL

>member
-1 MRGWQKA
+1 
-8 SAFGPTI
+8 
-15 LRIDTMVAVREI
+15 
-27 HLKDNFTLDEWV
+27 
-39 SSLSLSESDK
+39 SLSDSEKD
-49 NQLRTVYQYC
+49 QLRTVYQYC
-59 LTLGDEALTSRLL
+59 LTLGDEALTSKLL
-72 VRGVEMVG
+72 VRGIEMVG
-80 ILLMLSMDLATLK
+80 ILQMLSMDIGTLK
-93 SAILYPFVEAGLIK
+93 AAIIYPFVEAGLIS
-107 QEKVNEDF
+107 QERMDEDF
-115 GPKIAK
+115 GSKIAK

-172 IACLREAKLA
+172 IACLREAKTA

-249 QSLRDALAEAGV
+249 QSLRNGLKEAGV
-261 EAEVYGRPK
+261 DAEVYGRPK

-290 DVRAVRVITKR
+290 DVRAVRVVTKR

-310 IVHTH
+310 IVHTQ

-332 NGYQSIHTVVVGE
+332 NGYQSIHTVVVGP
-345 EGKTVEIQIRTEQMH
+345 EGKTVEIQIRTDQMH

-378 AAAKTST
+378 AGGKANT

-407 SLLDDLRSQVFEDRV
+407 SLLEDLRSQVFEDRV

-457 TKVDGRIVPFTYTLQ
+457 AKIDGRIVPFTYALQ

-519 NIAAGKELL
+519 NIVAGRELF

-535 NLTLSKVDKVV
+535 NLSMSKIDKGNMLRRFN
-546 LERFHAEELEDL
+546 LESTDDL

-564 GDIRINQLL
+564 GDIRINQVL
-573 NYLDTRYNKPTAEE
+573 NYLDTCYNKPTAEE

-599 ANAPFRPKAKDHIV
+599 ANAPMRHKPKDHIV

-686 LSNDRSGLL
+686 ISNDRSGLL

>member
-1 MRGWQKA
+1 
-8 SAFGPTI
+8 
-15 LRIDTMVAVREI
+15 MVAVREI
-27 HLKDNFTLDEWV
+27 HLKDNFTLEEWV
-39 SSLSLSESDK
+39 SSLTLSESDK

-59 LTLGDEALTSRLL
+59 LTLGDEALTNRLL

-457 TKVDGRIVPFTYTLQ
+457 AKIDGRIVPFTYALQ

>member
-1 MRGWQKA
+1 
-8 SAFGPTI
+8 
-15 LRIDTMVAVREI
+15 MVAVRDI
-27 HLKDNFTLDEWV
+27 HLKDNFTLEEWV
-39 SSLSLSESDK
+39 SSLTLSDSDK
-49 NQLRTVYQYC
+49 DQLRTVYQYC
-59 LTLGDEALTSRLL
+59 LTLGDEALTNRLL

-80 ILLMLSMDLATLK
+80 ILLMLSMDLGTLK
-93 SAILYPFVEAGLIK
+93 AAIIYPFVEAGLIS
-107 QEKVNEDF
+107 QERMDEDF

-172 IACLREAKLA
+172 IACLREAKKA

-249 QSLRDALAEAGV
+249 QSLRDALKEAGV

-290 DVRAVRVITKR
+290 DVRAVRVVTKQ

-332 NGYQSIHTVVVGE
+332 NGYQSIHTVVVGP
-345 EGKTVEIQIRTEQMH
+345 EGKTVEIQIRTDQMH

-378 AAAKTST
+378 AGGKANN

-407 SLLDDLRSQVFEDRV
+407 SLLEDLRSQVFEDRV

-457 TKVDGRIVPFTYTLQ
+457 AKIDGRIVPFTYALQ

-484 PNPSRDWMNPNAGFL
+484 PNPSRDWMNPNSGFL

-519 NIAAGKELL
+519 NIVAGRELFD
-528 EKELDRH
+528 KELDRH
-535 NLTLSKVDKVV
+535 NLSMAKIDKGNMLRRFN
-546 LERFHAEELEDL
+546 LESTDDL

-564 GDIRINQLL
+564 GDIRINQVI
-573 NYLDTRYNKPTAEE
+573 NYLDTCYNKPTAEE

-599 ANAPFRPKAKDHIV
+599 ANAPFRHKPKDHIV

-628 QPIPGDSIQGFIT
+628 QPIPGDAIQGFIT

>member
-1 MRGWQKA
+1 
-8 SAFGPTI
+8 
-15 LRIDTMVAVREI
+15 MVAVRDI
-27 HLKDNFTLDEWV
+27 HLKDNFTLDEWIR
-39 SSLSLSESDK
+39 SLSLGEAEKD
-49 NQLRTVYQYC
+49 QLRTVYQYC
-59 LTLGDEALTSRLL
+59 VSQGEEGLTSRLL

-80 ILLMLSMDLATLK
+80 ILMMLNMDVATLK
-93 SAILYPFVEAGLIK
+93 AAILYPFVETGLIPAARM
-107 QEKVNEDF
+107 EEDF
-115 GPKIAK
+115 GTKIAK

-220 YLHPDTYKQ
+220 YLHPETYKQ

-249 QSLRDALAEAGV
+249 QSLRDALQEAGV

-290 DVRAVRVITKR
+290 DVRAVRVVTKR

-332 NGYQSIHTVVVGE
+332 NGYQSIHTVVVGN
-345 EGKTVEIQIRTEQMH
+345 EGKAVEIQIRTDQMH

-378 AAAKTST
+378 VAKTTT

-407 SLLDDLRSQVFEDRV
+407 SLLEDLRSQVFEDRV

-457 TKVDGRIVPFTYTLQ
+457 TKIDGRIVPFTYTLQ

-519 NIAAGKELL
+519 NVAAGKELL
-528 EKELDRH
+528 DKELDRH
-535 NLTLSKVDKVV
+535 NLTLSKVDKQA
-546 LERFHAEELEDL
+546 LERFNAEELDDL

-573 NYLDTRYNKPTAEE
+573 NYLDTRYNKPSAEE
-587 EDRRLLEKLEQK
+587 EDRRLLAKLEQK
-599 ANAPFRPKAKDHIV
+599 ANTPFRTKPKDHIV

-628 QPIPGDSIQGFIT
+628 QPIPGDAIQGFIT

-646 SIHRE
+646 SIHRD

-710 GVRSRSNVREQTAE
+710 GVRSRSNVKDQTAE

>member
-1 MRGWQKA
+1 
-8 SAFGPTI
+8 
-15 LRIDTMVAVREI
+15 MVAVRDI
-27 HLKDNFTLDEWV
+27 HLKDNFTLEEWV
-39 SSLSLSESDK
+39 SSLSLSDSEKD
-49 NQLRTVYQYC
+49 QLRTVYQYC
-59 LTLGDEALTSRLL
+59 LTLGDEALTSKLL
-72 VRGVEMVG
+72 VRGIEMVG
-80 ILLMLSMDLATLK
+80 ILQMLSIDIGTLK
-93 SAILYPFVEAGLIK
+93 AAIIYPFVEAGLIS
-107 QEKVNEDF
+107 QERMDEDF
-115 GPKIAK
+115 GSKIAK

-172 IACLREAKLA
+172 IACLREAKTA

-249 QSLRDALAEAGV
+249 QSLRNGLKEAGV
-261 EAEVYGRPK
+261 DAEVYGRPK

-290 DVRAVRVITKR
+290 DVRAVRVVTKR

-310 IVHTH
+310 IVHTQ

-332 NGYQSIHTVVVGE
+332 NGYQSIHTVVVGP
-345 EGKTVEIQIRTEQMH
+345 EGKTVEIQIRTDQMH

-378 AAAKTST
+378 AGGKANT

-407 SLLDDLRSQVFEDRV
+407 SLLEDLRSQVFEDRV

-457 TKVDGRIVPFTYTLQ
+457 AKIDGRIVPFTYALQ

-519 NIAAGKELL
+519 NIVAGRELF

-535 NLTLSKVDKVV
+535 NLSMSKIDKGNMLRRFN
-546 LERFHAEELEDL
+546 LESTDDL

-564 GDIRINQLL
+564 GDIRINQVL
-573 NYLDTRYNKPTAEE
+573 NYLDTCYNKPTAEE

-599 ANAPFRPKAKDHIV
+599 ANAPMRHKPKDHIV

-686 LSNDRSGLL
+686 ISNDRSGLL

>member
-1 MRGWQKA
+1 
-8 SAFGPTI
+8 
-15 LRIDTMVAVREI
+15 MVAVRDI
-27 HLKDNFTLDEWV
+27 HLKDNFTLEEWV
-39 SSLSLSESDK
+39 GSLSLSDSDK
-49 NQLRTVYQYC
+49 DQLRTVYQYC
-59 LTLGDEALTSRLL
+59 LTLGDEALTSKLL
-72 VRGVEMVG
+72 VRGIEMVG
-80 ILLMLSMDLATLK
+80 ILQMLSMDIGTLK
-93 SAILYPFVEAGLIK
+93 AAIIYPFVEAGLIS
-107 QEKVNEDF
+107 QERMDEDF
-115 GPKIAK
+115 GSKIAK

-172 IACLREAKLA
+172 IACLREAKTA

-249 QSLRDALAEAGV
+249 QSLRNGLKEAGV

-290 DVRAVRVITKR
+290 DVRAVRVVTKR

-310 IVHTH
+310 IVHTQ

-332 NGYQSIHTVVVGE
+332 NGYQSIHTVVVGP
-345 EGKTVEIQIRTEQMH
+345 EGKTVEIQIRTDQMH

-378 AAAKTST
+378 AGGKANT

-407 SLLDDLRSQVFEDRV
+407 SLLEDLRSQVFEDRV

-457 TKVDGRIVPFTYTLQ
+457 AKIDGRIVPFTYALQ

-484 PNPSRDWMNPNAGFL
+484 PNPSRDWMNPNSGFL

-519 NIAAGKELL
+519 NIVAGRELF

-535 NLTLSKVDKVV
+535 NLSMSKIDKGNMLRRFN
-546 LERFHAEELEDL
+546 LESTDDL

-564 GDIRINQLL
+564 GDIRINQVL
-573 NYLDTRYNKPTAEE
+573 NYLDTCYNKPTAEE

-599 ANAPFRPKAKDHIV
+599 ANAPMRHKPKDHIV

-686 LSNDRSGLL
+686 ISNDRSGLL